1 MERYTLL
8 IGRILA
14 AFIFLMAGINKIG
27 NPSGT
32 QAYMATFG
40 MPLTGLFLAGA
51 IAIEILGSLSLIAGY
66 YTKLGAWALII
77 FMIPTTLIF
86 HTNFSDQ
93 NQFIHFMKNV
103 SMTGGLL
110 YIATYGA
117 GAWSMDARRK

>member
-32 QAYMATFG
+32 QAYMAAFG

-51 IAIEILGSLSLIAGY
+51 IAIEILGSLSLILGY
-66 YTKLGAWALII
+66 YAKIGAWALIL

-86 HTNFSDQ
+86 HLNFADQ
-93 NQFIHFMKNV
+93 NQFIHFIKNV

-117 GAWSMDARRK
+117 GVWSIDARRK

>member
-40 MPLTGLFLAGA
+40 IPLAGLFLAGA
-51 IAIEILGSLSLIAGY
+51 IAIEILGSLSLILGY
-66 YTKLGAWALII
+66 YAKIGAWALIL

-86 HTNFSDQ
+86 HLNFADQ
-93 NQFIHFMKNV
+93 NQFIHFIENV

-117 GAWSMDARRK
+117 GGWSIDARRK

>member
-8 IGRILA
+8 IGRILV

-32 QAYMATFG
+32 QAYMAAFG
-40 MPLTGLFLAGA
+40 MPFTRFFLVGA

>member
-8 IGRILA
+8 IGRILV

-32 QAYMATFG
+32 QAYMAAFG
-40 MPLTGLFLAGA
+40 MPFTGFFLVGA